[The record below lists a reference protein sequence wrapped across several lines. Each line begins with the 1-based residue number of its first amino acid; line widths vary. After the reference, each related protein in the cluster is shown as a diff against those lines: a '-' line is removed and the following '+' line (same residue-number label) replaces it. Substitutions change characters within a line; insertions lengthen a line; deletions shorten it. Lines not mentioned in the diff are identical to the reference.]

1 MRKWFD
7 LAIGCTPMGCT
18 PSNILLCA
26 GLMTL
31 TLMSLGIEAGHAALD
46 PSLPEPLLQQGTLP
60 PEEADGP
67 FRAWTRRKKYFL
79 VIAVSQTDVPK
90 TDLPF
95 AQVDGHRVVKALK
108 GLGYLPLDP
117 AHPLLTWKAATASAI
132 MAALDEASRKDDDA
146 TIVVYY

>member
-1 MRKWFD
+1 
-7 LAIGCTPMGCT
+7 
-18 PSNILLCA
+18 
-26 GLMTL
+26 MTL

-117 AHPLLTWKAATASAI
+117 AHPLLTWKAATPSITANATSTQWYDDGSPKTASKP
-132 MAALDEASRKDDDA
+132 LSTSSRLYR
-146 TIVVYY
+146 VYIAPAHP